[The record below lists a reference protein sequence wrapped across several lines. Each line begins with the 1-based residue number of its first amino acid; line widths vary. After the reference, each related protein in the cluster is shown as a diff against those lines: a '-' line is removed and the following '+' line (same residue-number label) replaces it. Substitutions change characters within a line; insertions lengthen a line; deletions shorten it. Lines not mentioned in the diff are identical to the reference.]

1 MFLEGGVESQ
11 LQNQVL
17 PICFC
22 ILILMKVYN
31 ADAFFFFNHCF
42 VWCYFVVSGFGIF
55 LFPYVSC
62 RGCIGGIAA
71 AVTRQSIYTHTDV
84 LFSYEISFLAS
95 KEKKAGEGCL

>member
-31 ADAFFFFNHCF
+31 ADAFFF
-42 VWCYFVVSGFGIF
+42 
-55 LFPYVSC
+55 L
-62 RGCIGGIAA
+62 
-71 AVTRQSIYTHTDV
+71 TTV
-84 LFSYEISFLAS
+84 LFGVILLFLGLGFFCFLMFLAGD
-95 KEKKAGEGCL
+95 A